1 MNDDFNGGTAVL
13 PVSDADA
20 RIARL
25 EAKLD
30 EAVTALNRISRQQE
44 MVGDL
49 KEDLMPMANG
59 IIHLASE
66 KLHEMETEG
75 SLGDLKTLGANLL
88 PVVALLGR
96 LTDPQVLALA
106 EGATEGLATAGEAKP
121 VGLFGAAGVM
131 RDPDVKKGMGVMLH
145 LLRAMGRTVR

>member
-1 MNDDFNGGTAVL
+1 
-13 PVSDADA
+13 
-20 RIARL
+20 
-25 EAKLD
+25 
-30 EAVTALNRISRQQE
+30 
-44 MVGDL
+44 
-49 KEDLMPMANG
+49 MPMANG

-145 LLRAMGRTVR
+145 LLKARGRTVR